1 MPEFDSIDALVKSF
15 DTHNLGD
22 YLEQMPPVDFDVDIQ
37 KRTHL
42 FAIDEEL
49 ANKLTEIAQ
58 AKRVPSE
65 TLIEVW
71 LREKVLEQALQCLE

>member
-1 MPEFDSIDALVKSF
+1 MPKFDSLGALVEF
-15 DTHNLGD
+15 FETHDLGG
-22 YLEQMPPVDFDVDIQ
+22 YLEQMPAVDFDVDIR

-49 ANKLTEIAQ
+49 ADKVTEIAQ
-58 AKRVPSE
+58 AKHVPSE

-71 LREKVLEQALQCLE
+71 LREKVLEQAPAMP

>member
-1 MPEFDSIDALVKSF
+1 MPEFDSVDALVKF
-15 DTHNLGD
+15 FETHDLGD
-22 YLEQMPPVDFDVDIQ
+22 YLEQMPAVDFDVDIQ

-42 FAIDEEL
+42 FVIDEEL
-49 ANKLTEIAQ
+49 ANKVTEIAQ

-71 LREKVLEQALQCLE
+71 LREKVLEQAPATP